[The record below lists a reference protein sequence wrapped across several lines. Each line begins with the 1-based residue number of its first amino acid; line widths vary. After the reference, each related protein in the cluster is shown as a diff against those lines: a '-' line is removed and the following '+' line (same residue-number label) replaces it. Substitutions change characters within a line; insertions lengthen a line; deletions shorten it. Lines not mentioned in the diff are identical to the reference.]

1 MKTLIAVLYI
11 VAIFLLCLAAFGV
24 PARVSLALLG
34 AACALLAFSLPAM
47 QAGFSG

>member
-24 PARVSLALLG
+24 PAGVSLALLG
-34 AACALLAFSLPAM
+34 AATALLAFSLPAM